1 MTLRAFAKSRR
12 IGTLSRSKGDMEM
25 RSNRIRVVA
34 IAVLAVF
41 STLFLANPAHAAGK
55 QTLTGEVGDAMCGKK
70 HMEGTPAECTHTCV
84 SHGSKYAL
92 VVGDKIYTLE
102 TTDKTVLALLDQQ
115 AGKNATITGTV
126 NGNSVEVS
134 TAVAAK

>member
-1 MTLRAFAKSRR
+1 MSS
-12 IGTLSRSKGDMEM
+12 G
-25 RSNRIRVVA
+25 IRLMV
-34 IAVLAVF
+34 IAVLAF
-41 STLFLANPAHAAGK
+41 SASLFLANPAYAAGK
-55 QTLTGEVGDAMCGKK
+55 QTLTGEVGDAMCGTK

-102 TTDKTVLALLDQQ
+102 TSDKAVLALLDKQ
-115 AGKNATITGTV
+115 AGKNATVTGTV
-126 NGNSVEVS
+126 NGNNVEVS

>member
-12 IGTLSRSKGDMEM
+12 IDTLSRSKGDMEM
-25 RSNRIRVVA
+25 RNDGIRLFA
-34 IAVLAVF
+34 IAILAV
-41 STLFLANPAHAAGK
+41 SASLFVANPAHAAGK

-84 SHGSKYAL
+84 AHGSKYAL

-115 AGKNATITGTV
+115 AGKNATVTGTV

>member
-1 MTLRAFAKSRR
+1 M
-12 IGTLSRSKGDMEM
+12 IM
-25 RSNRIRVVA
+25 V
-34 IAVLAVF
+34 AVLAF
-41 STLFLANPAHAAGK
+41 SASLFVANPVHAAGK
-55 QTLTGEVGDAMCGKK
+55 QTLTGEVGDAMCGTK

-102 TTDKTVLALLDQQ
+102 TADKAVLALLDKQ
-115 AGKNATITGTV
+115 AGKNATVTGSV
-126 NGNSVEVS
+126 NGTNIEVS

>member
-1 MTLRAFAKSRR
+1 MTFRAFAKFRR

-41 STLFLANPAHAAGK
+41 STLFLANPAQAAGK

-92 VVGDKIYTLE
+92 VVGDKIYTL
-102 TTDKTVLALLDQQ
+102 V
-115 AGKNATITGTV
+115 
-126 NGNSVEVS
+126 
-134 TAVAAK
+134 